1 MNLSIIHNINQNV
14 DISKWE
20 GRGGEGGGFWL
31 SYTYVE
37 FKNDHT

>member
-20 GRGGEGGGFWL
+20 GEGGGGVLAFL
-31 SYTYVE
+31 HLCE

>member
-20 GRGGEGGGFWL
+20 GTGGGGGFWL